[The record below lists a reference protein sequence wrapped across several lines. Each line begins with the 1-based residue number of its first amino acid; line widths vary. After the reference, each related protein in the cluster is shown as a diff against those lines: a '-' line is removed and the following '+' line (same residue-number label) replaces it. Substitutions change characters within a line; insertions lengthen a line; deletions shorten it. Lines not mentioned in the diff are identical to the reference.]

1 MVTPNAVDGPW
12 VVLAE
17 SPTVPGLSLDGA
29 TITGAI
35 LTLAV
40 AYVLARLLAAGLEEL
55 SEQFVTYRISIRML
69 VPVVKFV
76 VYGAALYYILGPLL
90 QLSSTQLLAVSGLL
104 GAGLG
109 FGLKDLFANVIGGLV
124 LLVARPYQVG
134 DKVTFDDHYGEVV
147 DIDLRSTA
155 VRTPDDS
162 IVAVPNYAF
171 VTDAVVNANSGNPEM
186 MVVVE
191 FHVTRDADVERAMG
205 IVEDALVSS
214 GYVYVDEQCPYT
226 VLVEDEAFY
235 RTVRGKA
242 YVNDLRNEFPFK
254 SDVTERVLAAFED
267 ADIERPDVGTGTAAT
282 LTQES

>member
-1 MVTPNAVDGPW
+1 VVAPSHWVGS

-17 SPTVPGLSLDGA
+17 TPPVPGLSLDGV
-29 TITGAI
+29 TITGAA
-35 LTLAV
+35 LTLVV
-40 AYVLARLLAAGLEEL
+40 AYVLARLLATGLEVL
-55 SEQFVTYRISIRML
+55 SEEFVTYRISIRML

-134 DKVTFDDHYGEVV
+134 DKVTFGEHYGEVV

-162 IVAVPNYAF
+162 VVAVPNYSF
-171 VTDAVVNANSGNPEM
+171 VTDAVVNANTGNPEM

-191 FHVTRDADVERAMG
+191 FRIARDADVARAMA
-205 IVEDALVSS
+205 IVEDALASS
-214 GYVYVDEQCPYT
+214 GYIYVDENCPFT
-226 VLVEDEAFY
+226 VLVEDEPLY

-254 SDVTERVLAAFED
+254 SDVTERVLAAFDED
-267 ADIERPDVGTGTAAT
+267 DIERPSARVLADDGD
-282 LTQES
+282 LN

>member
-1 MVTPNAVDGPW
+1 MVAPSHWVGS

-17 SPTVPGLSLDGA
+17 TPPVPGLSLDGV
-29 TITGAI
+29 TITGAA
-35 LTLAV
+35 LTLVV
-40 AYVLARLLAAGLEEL
+40 AYVLARLLATGLEVL
-55 SEQFVTYRISIRML
+55 SEEFVTYRISIRML

-134 DKVTFDDHYGEVV
+134 DKVTFGEHYGEVV

-162 IVAVPNYAF
+162 VVAVPNYSF
-171 VTDAVVNANSGNPEM
+171 VTDAVVNANTGNPEM

-191 FHVTRDADVERAMG
+191 FRIARDADVARAMA
-205 IVEDALVSS
+205 IVEDALASS
-214 GYVYVDEQCPYT
+214 GYIYVDENCPFT
-226 VLVEDEAFY
+226 VLVEDEPLY

-254 SDVTERVLAAFED
+254 SDVTERVLAAFDED
-267 ADIERPDVGTGTAAT
+267 DIERPSARVLADDGD
-282 LTQES
+282 LN

>member
-1 MVTPNAVDGPW
+1 MVAPSHWASGLL
-12 VVLAE
+12 LAE
-17 SPTVPGLSLDGA
+17 SPPVPGLSLDGV
-29 TITGAI
+29 TITGAA
-35 LTLAV
+35 LTLVV
-40 AYVLARLLAAGLEEL
+40 AYVLARLLATGLEVL
-55 SEQFVTYRISIRML
+55 SEEFVTYRISIRML

-134 DKVTFDDHYGEVV
+134 DKVTFGEHYGEVV

-162 IVAVPNYAF
+162 VVAVPNYSF
-171 VTDAVVNANSGNPEM
+171 VTDAVVNANTGNPEM

-191 FHVTRDADVERAMG
+191 IRIARDADVARAMA
-205 IVEDALVSS
+205 IVEDALASS
-214 GYVYVDEQCPYT
+214 GYIYVDENCPFT
-226 VLVEDEAFY
+226 VLVEDEPLY

-254 SDVTERVLAAFED
+254 SDVTERVLAAFDED
-267 ADIERPDVGTGTAAT
+267 DIERPSARVLADDGD
-282 LTQES
+282 LN